1 VKAITRLAR
10 EPHWRGTLMIVLLLF
25 ALGLVGFYRFAAELG
40 DGLEVTM
47 EEAGIEEGE
56 PVWNAP
62 LEYGDSYTAS
72 LLWGVFGFA
81 LVLGL
86 TVGYGRLLRNLEH
99 PDS

>member
-1 VKAITRLAR
+1 LVR
-10 EPHWRGTLMIVLLLF
+10 EPRWRGTLVAVLLLF
-25 ALGLVGFYRFAAELG
+25 ALGLVGFYRFAADLG

-56 PVWNAP
+56 PVWSAP
-62 LEYGDSYTAS
+62 LGYGDNYAAS
-72 LLWGVFGFA
+72 LLWGVLGFA

-86 TVGYGRLLRNLEH
+86 TTGYGRLLRKREH